1 MENNIYKK
9 LFEVKKAGIKL
20 QRDTKAF
27 NYKYA
32 QLSQIQTKL
41 WDVLQEQW
49 LLIVHTIEDNKV
61 KTGIFDIDTKEF
73 ITSSIALTEWLKAQ
87 DKWSE
92 ITYYR
97 RYNLLS
103 LLDLEVEDDD
113 GKKAQESKPK
123 YEENNLEWIWKEN
136 IDTLEKIVKSW
147 NVMTLRQVRE
157 KYKVS
162 KSNAEIL
169 KNLWIV

>member
-103 LLDLEVEDDD
+103 LLDLETKDDD